1 MKLGALKKVVKNHGV
16 LLLARFIVAIGSI
29 NPAVYLALVNDFGK
43 EKDKTVFGITSLFAI
58 PLMPVFIYSLSS
70 AEGFE
75 WMSLISTLIPVI
87 LGIILGN
94 IDQEF
99 HKLFGPGVAALLPL
113 LGWNIG

>member
-1 MKLGALKKVVKNHGV
+1 MKLGALKKVMKNHGV

-43 EKDKTVFGITSLFAI
+43 EENKTVFGITSLFAI
-58 PLMPVFIYSLSS
+58 PIMPVFIYSLSY
-70 AEGFE
+70 ADGCE
-75 WMSLISTLIPVI
+75 WMLLVSTLIPVI

-94 IDQEF
+94 IVQGF
-99 HKLFGPGVAALLPL
+99 HKISGTGVAALLPL

>member
-16 LLLARFIVAIGSI
+16 LLLARFILTIGNI
-29 NPAVYLALVNDFGK
+29 NPVVYLALVNEFRK
-43 EKDKTVFGITSLFAI
+43 EEAKTVFGITSLFSI
-58 PLMPVFIYSLSS
+58 PLMPAFINSLFS

-94 IDQEF
+94 IE
-99 HKLFGPGVAALLPL
+99 
-113 LGWNIG
+113 